1 MIDESGQ
8 HVGIVPIQEA
18 LKRAEAA
25 ALDLVEVSSAARP
38 YVCRI
43 MDYGNYKYE
52 QAKKQKD
59 ARRKQHTIDVKE
71 VKLRPRIS
79 ENDYEVKIR
88 GARKFL
94 LQNDKVK
101 FVLMF
106 RGRERNHLEF
116 GMKLLQRVIEEL
128 KNIAIVESRPQSEG
142 RNMIMVLGPDAA
154 GVKAEKARLERLRK
168 QEEKQAKAG
177 GTPAIEG
184 ERHAEGKDIEERSE
198 TLLIDEEGEDQEE

>member
-1 MIDESGQ
+1 
-8 HVGIVPIQEA
+8 
-18 LKRAEAA
+18 
-25 ALDLVEVSSAARP
+25 
-38 YVCRI
+38 

-79 ENDYEVKIR
+79 EHDYEVKIR

-106 RGRERNHLEF
+106 RGRERNHTEY

-128 KNIAIVESRPQSEG
+128 KLISQVEARPQSEG
-142 RNMIMVLGPDAA
+142 RNMVMVLGPDAV
-154 GVKAEKARLERLRK
+154 GVKAERARLEKLRK
-168 QEEKQAKAG
+168 QEVKEPAAG
-177 GTPAIEG
+177 ESPAIEG
-184 ERHAEGKDIEERSE
+184 AENAESEDVEERGE
-198 TLLIDEEGEDQEE
+198 ALLSNQEG